1 MTKYCQGKDK
11 AFQYQLWYIING
23 TAVPANWYWS
33 ISQLV
38 LEYQLIGTG
47 VSANWY
53 VVIINC
59 LCDIRN
65 ASFRQPLGLKFI
77 QLTVQG
83 LI

>member
-1 MTKYCQGKDK
+1 MTMYCQGQDK

-23 TAVPANWYWS
+23 TAVP
-33 ISQLV
+33 
-38 LEYQLIGTG
+38 
-47 VSANWY
+47 ANWY

>member
-38 LEYQLIGTG
+38 LEYQPIGTG

-53 VVIINC
+53 CSVNYLVRK
-59 LCDIRN
+59 LLRN
-65 ASFRQPLGLKFI
+65 RNVG
-77 QLTVQG
+77 
-83 LI
+83 